1 MPESRGLRTLPS
13 VASLL
18 ASDAARALLRSHPRT
33 VVVDAL
39 REVVGRARAAVG
51 EERVPLSREAWTVRI
66 LSMLPGEIA
75 SRESLPMR
83 RVINAAGI
91 VVHTNL
97 GRAPLPELTAK
108 LMHAGVTS
116 IAFAKLGWATAQW

>member
-1 MPESRGLRTLPS
+1 MPDSRGLRNLPS

-18 ASDAARALLRSHPRT
+18 ASDAARSFLRSHPRA

-39 REVVGRARAAVG
+39 RDLVAAARAEAAG
-51 EERVPLSREAWTVRI
+51 ERVPLSREAWTDRI
-66 LSMLPGEIA
+66 LPMLPGEIA

-97 GRAPLPELTAK
+97 GRAPLPAEALAAVLETARGYSN
-108 LMHAGVTS
+108 LEFDLAAG
-116 IAFAKLGWATAQW
+116 

>member
-1 MPESRGLRTLPS
+1 MSDSRGLRSLPS

-18 ASDAARALLRSHPRT
+18 ASDAARAFLRSHPRA

-39 REVVGRARAAVG
+39 REVVGAARAAVG
-51 EERVPLSREAWTVRI
+51 AERVPLAREAWTDRI

-97 GRAPLPELTAK
+97 GRAPLPGEALA
-108 LMHAGVTS
+108 
-116 IAFAKLGWATAQW
+116 